1 MINWNGLDD
10 PGDLVIRI
18 QQESTE
24 RLLIRAHHLFGIAV
38 LSGHSSGRYPIANK
52 CLCR

>member
-1 MINWNGLDD
+1 MINSNGLDN
-10 PGDLVIRI
+10 PGDLVITI
-18 QQESTE
+18 QHESTE
-24 RLLIRAHHLFGIAV
+24 RLLIHTNHLFGIAV